1 MATKKSEAAATPAS
15 TEALVLV
22 DCSYGKSGV
31 VVTLPT
37 DDAKAG
43 LEAGVLD
50 LNPDA
55 VAAYR

>member
-1 MATKKSEAAATPAS
+1 MATKKADAPAS

-22 DCSYGKSGV
+22 DCSYGKSGE

-43 LEAGVLD
+43 FEAGVLD
-50 LNPDA
+50 TNPDA